1 MDSLLIGKDSK
12 HGKVMSIVKDGKQ
25 SKEFRNVYE
34 VGDGIILSSR
44 GRSLLLVLTSSNIVI
59 RYFSC
64 KQTRHMFP
72 YDA

>member
-1 MDSLLIGKDSK
+1 MDSLLIGKNYK
-12 HGKVMSIVKDGKQ
+12 HGKVMSIVKEAKPGI
-25 SKEFRNVYE
+25 SKLCE
-34 VGDGIILSSR
+34 VGDDIILRS
-44 GRSLLLVLTSSNIVI
+44 RSLLLVLTRSNIVI

>member
-1 MDSLLIGKDSK
+1 
-12 HGKVMSIVKDGKQ
+12 MSIVDGWKAKPGI
-25 SKEFRNVYE
+25 SKLCE
-34 VGDGIILSSR
+34 VGDDIILRS
-44 GRSLLLVLTSSNIVI
+44 RSLLLVLMRSNIVI

>member
-1 MDSLLIGKDSK
+1 
-12 HGKVMSIVKDGKQ
+12 MSIVKEAKPGI
-25 SKEFRNVYE
+25 SKLCE
-34 VGDGIILSSR
+34 VGDDIILRS
-44 GRSLLLVLTSSNIVI
+44 RSLLLVLTRSNIVI